1 MEETSYLI
9 HGPRLLFAPPTLR
22 DIARRLDARRVIREA
37 REVANPSIDILAVL
51 FEVCIKRL
59 SIIAKLAPFST
70 HFEKTRFQIPL
81 RKLTPAF
88 LEKQCDV
95 IRPMPV
101 ATDQHLVMLL
111 KMIAKYF
118 RVTDI
123 GSQLLI
129 PLPIV
134 WLLVMRFAPIQD
146 GYRAL
151 LQWLEPIFLNRDE
164 SVHDY
169 LTHCIA
175 ENTLVTWQGIPYW
188 PANTFSYPDY
198 DSEGHERWIYTL
210 DPEMKTA
217 FATVTSIQRDAS
229 REGTNSLLP
238 LGSQFAL
245 PLTMVLIFAVLTRQ
259 KTDAEKME
267 LFNDPTAIWQK
278 GNTKLQRRFMSV
290 LIPDTRIQ
298 LDVVP
303 FWLFSLVDQW
313 QQFRA

>member
-59 SIIAKLAPFST
+59 SIIAKLVPFST

-111 KMIAKYF
+111 KMIVKYF

-146 GYRAL
+146 DYRAL

-164 SVHDY
+164 SNY
-169 LTHCIA
+169 LTHCDEGKTCA
-175 ENTLVTWQGIPYW
+175 TWQGIPYW
-188 PANTFSYPDY
+188 PANSCPYLDY
-198 DSEGHERWIYTL
+198 DSEGRERVIYTL
-210 DPEMKTA
+210 NPEMNTA
-217 FATVTSIQRDAS
+217 FAAVTYIQRDAL

-238 LGSQFAL
+238 LGCQFAL
-245 PLTMVLIFAVLTRQ
+245 PLTMVLIFAILTRQ